1 MSENLTREWI
11 NFSDQMPFDK
21 NYLSKSFNI
30 PEEFL
35 SYATD
40 KDESARIE
48 MDDETKS
55 LLIIFDIPFEDQT
68 DVAYYSSGPMSF
80 IVTKEVIITN
90 VADKKMATILKN
102 SKLVDHLNPKYKTS
116 IVLHFMLA
124 IAKLYVD
131 RIRILNRKR
140 ILIEQALGK
149 TPKNED
155 LINLMK
161 IERSL
166 IYFIMSLKS
175 NSLVINK
182 IKSGKYLKLYDDEKE
197 LLDDLMIEVDQA
209 FDMSNI
215 SNKILNEMTDSY
227 DSIINNNT
235 NSVMKF
241 LTSYSIILTIPT
253 IIFSFYGMNVPL
265 PLTNLPKVSW
275 EIICLL
281 ALLLSV
287 LLTLFFVKKDYFS
300 KR

>member
-1 MSENLTREWI
+1 
-11 NFSDQMPFDK
+11 
-21 NYLSKSFNI
+21 
-30 PEEFL
+30 
-35 SYATD
+35 
-40 KDESARIE
+40 
-48 MDDETKS
+48 
-55 LLIIFDIPFEDQT
+55 
-68 DVAYYSSGPMSF
+68 
-80 IVTKEVIITN
+80 
-90 VADKKMATILKN
+90 
-102 SKLVDHLNPKYKTS
+102 
-116 IVLHFMLA
+116 MLA

-182 IKSGKYLKLYDDEKE
+182 IKSGKYLKLYDEEKE